1 SILMEE
7 GGCMDSKENME
18 EGPGLYEQYQQLPAN
33 HYGFLKGLTKSPA
46 MLPYTHHR
54 LNVVIVKN

>member
-1 SILMEE
+1 
-7 GGCMDSKENME
+7 MDSKENME